1 VPFIYLNLQNNPSAK
16 LGGEG
21 RNTPYIYLIYSLK
34 TGSAHIAAQRG
45 DTVSMLND
53 EDAGED
59 TIEPTAPQDKLY
71 PNIAAIR
78 VSTWQLSKALER
90 NNQHLDDN

>member
-1 VPFIYLNLQNNPSAK
+1 MLHIFKSIQLQ
-16 LGGEG
+16 
-21 RNTPYIYLIYSLK
+21 
-34 TGSAHIAAQRG
+34 TGSAHTAAQSG

-53 EDAGED
+53 EDTGED
-59 TIEPTAPQDKLY
+59 TVKPTAPQDKLY

-90 NNQHLDDN
+90 NNQHVDNN

>member
-1 VPFIYLNLQNNPSAK
+1 MLHIFKSIQLQ
-16 LGGEG
+16 
-21 RNTPYIYLIYSLK
+21 
-34 TGSAHIAAQRG
+34 TGSTHTAAQSG

-59 TIEPTAPQDKLY
+59 TIEHTAPQDKLY

-90 NNQHLDDN
+90 NNQHVDNN